1 MTNPPNPPPPATL
14 QQQCYVT
21 ALALMAKV
29 GSGALAHAE
38 PADAAV
44 FLRMLQDAH
53 RFLDA
58 GQAQDPPAAKSTTH
72 EGKHHGNDSS
82 V

>member
-1 MTNPPNPPPPATL
+1 MSQQLPVNGLPRATL

-38 PADAAV
+38 PADAQA

-58 GQAQDPPAAKSTTH
+58 GQAGFDGPPS
-72 EGKHHGNDSS
+72 GP
-82 V
+82 

>member
-58 GQAQDPPAAKSTTH
+58 GNPDSRAPDAAGQA
-72 EGKHHGNDSS
+72 
-82 V
+82 VR